1 MHNVL
6 QLILC
11 KINYRYITM
20 VRYIISYVTSGWNTY
35 KRIMRGGP
43 MQKVLTFKVPA
54 TKAAPVG
61 KTATVKKPGEIPQ
74 QYSDAVF
81 LAMLNKL
88 TLDERAELKGYI
100 AAMIAGF

>member
-1 MHNVL
+1 
-6 QLILC
+6 
-11 KINYRYITM
+11 
-20 VRYIISYVTSGWNTY
+20 
-35 KRIMRGGP
+35 
-43 MQKVLTFKVPA
+43 MQKVLTFKA
-54 TKAAPVG
+54 NAAKAAPVG